1 MADPRCW
8 RCRGTGEV
16 TNRYGARVCHCVYR
30 RVFRVC
36 MRRYEQSRS
45 FGGLLCGAGLAQR
58 VSRCQGLST
67 EPRAYR
73 EAAYTADIELTAKR
87 ALTGR
92 TMARAIWWYH
102 FMHGCD
108 WQNCIRLIRYQV
120 GLPLDRGNYFHEVY
134 RTEVMLGR
142 VFLEMRPYS
151 LCPQEYFGFY
161 RRTSDE

>member
-1 MADPRCW
+1 MADPRC
-8 RCRGTGEV
+8 RACRGTGEV
-16 TNRYGARVCHCVYR
+16 TNRDAARVCHCVYR
-30 RVFRVC
+30 RVFRAC
-36 MRRYEQSRS
+36 MRRYEESRA
-45 FGGLLCGAGLAQR
+45 FGGLVCGAGLAQP
-58 VSRCQGLST
+58 VSRCEGLSP

-92 TMARAIWWYH
+92 TVARAIWWYH
-102 FMHGCD
+102 FIHGCD
-108 WQNCIRLIRYQV
+108 WANCIRLIRYQV
-120 GLPLDRGNYFHEVY
+120 GLPLNRGNYFHEVY

-161 RRTSDE
+161 RRTSHE